1 MSFQKKYLKYKKKYL
16 ELKNQIGGV
25 RCDIN
30 LINFTLK
37 MNEIKALILNKSNK
51 KIYPAYEYNIIREIM
66 DWLNSFSDINESCDD
81 ISSKQL
87 IAILNEVKVLQ
98 ENDKIDFFKKYPE
111 CLSKLNETISKIQS
125 LEIIIKQ
132 KEEAIKKQK
141 EEAIKKQ
148 QELEEQKKNEAIIK
162 KANKQQLMLKKEHQL
177 MLEKEKQLILEKERK
192 EQLILKKKE
201 KEKQEMEQKRQLILE
216 EKEQK
221 RLLQIETKRI
231 KKENK
236 QMSEEDIES
245 NNYKIESNKINNENK
260 QMSKEDIK
268 LNIEPSTNSDTEFSD
283 ELNTIFNLK
292 KEVSSSL
299 SQEHA
304 EFLKL
309 PQVNLWE
316 ILSETDKEYLSIIMS
331 NDLINK
337 SIKLLFSNIYNDY
350 TEVLKHDINFNYY
363 RFICNFIIILIGIL
377 NYKLKQSGNNIK
389 FVLKGGKAI
398 QMLISK
404 YNMKLNI
411 LSDDIDILVL
421 CNDTYNKLYVKNMA
435 EQFAG
440 IINIYIN
447 NFLILPAISILSPE
461 ENMYNK
467 NIIKISFIKYVN
479 GKHNGFIPI
488 SDIDFKEQETDFF
501 KNLEETSKYYV
512 VRKPKISEYKFEL
525 LYYHQTID
533 SFIDEKKFYLNK
545 YLETIQHTSKGEVC
559 DCNSITHSMDCKFVC
574 NDRDRMITKF
584 NKYIIPF
591 EKR

>member
-292 KEVSSSL
+292 KEVSLSL
-299 SQEHA
+299 SQEHG

>member
-1 MSFQKKYLKYKKKYL
+1 MSFEKKYLKYKKKYL

-25 RCDIN
+25 KCDIN

-51 KIYPAYEYNIIREIM
+51 KIYPAHEYNIIREIM

-87 IAILNEVKVLQ
+87 IAILNEVKVLP

-111 CLSKLNETISKIQS
+111 CLSKLNETIPKIQS

-132 KEEAIKKQK
+132 KEEVIK
-141 EEAIKKQ
+141 IQ
-148 QELEEQKKNEAIIK
+148 QELKEQKKNETMLK
-162 KANKQQLMLKKEHQL
+162 KAEEQQRILEKEQQLMI
-177 MLEKEKQLILEKERK
+177 EKEKQLILEKERK
-192 EQLILKKKE
+192 EQLMLEKEIEKQLMLE
-201 KEKQEMEQKRQLILE
+201 KEKQQMELKRQ
-216 EKEQK
+216 
-221 RLLQIETKRI
+221 LQIETKR
-231 KKENK
+231 KKKENKQIIEENK

-245 NNYKIESNKINNENK
+245 NI
-260 QMSKEDIK
+260 
-268 LNIEPSTNSDTEFSD
+268 
-283 ELNTIFNLK
+283 IFNFK
-292 KEVSSSL
+292 KE
-299 SQEHA
+299 QEA
-304 EFLKL
+304 LKLKQEEAALKLKQEKEALKLKQEQDEFLQL

-316 ILSETDKEYLSIIMS
+316 ILSETDKEYLSIMMS
-331 NDLINK
+331 NDSINK
-337 SIKLLFSNIYNDY
+337 AIKLLFSNIYNDY
-350 TEVLKHDINFNYY
+350 TEVLQHDINFNYY

-377 NYKLKQSGNNIK
+377 NNKLKQSGNNIK

-404 YNMKLNI
+404 YKINLNI

-447 NFLILPAISILSPE
+447 NFFILPAISILSPE

-512 VRKPKISEYKFEL
+512 VKKPKVPEYRFEL

-533 SFIDEKKFYLNK
+533 SFIDEKNFYLNK

-559 DCNSITHSMDCKFVC
+559 DCNSKTHSMDCTFVC